1 MHKTH
6 NKILVFFTLVLVAF
20 GVYTYF
26 SNSLS
31 ISAAETTALSSST
44 TGTVSIN
51 SSNDQISQDTAFL
64 ATLVSLNKI
73 KIDTSLFKNN
83 AFQTLVDN
91 SVKSESVTPGR
102 ANPFAPIDNSSLPAS
117 TGTTVLI
124 P

>member
-44 TGTVSIN
+44 NGTVSIN

-102 ANPFAPIDNSSLPAS
+102 DNPFAPIDNNSLPAS